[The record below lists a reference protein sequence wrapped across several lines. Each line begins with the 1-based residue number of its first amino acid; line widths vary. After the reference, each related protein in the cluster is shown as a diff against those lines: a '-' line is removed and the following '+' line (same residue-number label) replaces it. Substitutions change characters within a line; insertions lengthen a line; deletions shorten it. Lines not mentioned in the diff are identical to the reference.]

1 MLHLFR
7 RPEMVFG
14 WFFVV
19 QKSYKMNIKSPNRKT
34 NNFVRNLNK
43 YFEGIKQMP
52 RKLNLYTEAVTI
64 FGCFVGG

>member
-1 MLHLFR
+1 
-7 RPEMVFG
+7 
-14 WFFVV
+14 
-19 QKSYKMNIKSPNRKT
+19 MNIKSPNRKT